1 MTGNGISQ
9 SAQSGNSHY
18 QELRTRKKTGGDPL
32 KKSILIILL
41 LCLCSKEDKTTV
53 TFWHVMSGPLGK
65 RLEEMVADF
74 NSLHPEGKVKAANMG
89 SYDAL
94 AQKLMGA
101 VSSNSPPVIA
111 QMYES
116 WTDQFFKAGIL
127 YPLEEF
133 IKNDPGFNIND
144 FYPVFIEDNTYDSV
158 LVSLPF
164 NKSVPVFYYNDD
176 IFKEYG
182 IERFPGDWIEFR
194 TVCEK
199 IRTSGIWPT
208 SWPIDVWYFSSM
220 LNQKNGKL
228 FDEKTRNP
236 LFNSEKGIATLEYLV
251 ALVKDSLL
259 YLNPGF
265 QRQGEFLS
273 GNVVM
278 IPASVVSWAFMKG
291 QTSFNMKV
299 APFPQGE
306 TRAIVIA
313 GTNIGMFKQTT
324 PQQKKLAWAFI
335 KWFLKPENQVRWTE
349 ASFYLPTRRSTLALV
364 SFEKFLVENDGY
376 DKIVAQLNFAR
387 TEPKVKEWFTGR
399 IYLNKALEEAVRLE
413 REPKQALDKAAA
425 RLSLELEQ

>member
-1 MTGNGISQ
+1 M
-9 SAQSGNSHY
+9 
-18 QELRTRKKTGGDPL
+18 
-32 KKSILIILL
+32 
-41 LCLCSKEDKTTV
+41 

-65 RLEEMVADF
+65 QLEEMVADF
-74 NSLHPEGKVKAANMG
+74 NELHPEGKVKAANMG

-101 VSSNSPPVIA
+101 VASNSPPVIA

-127 YPLEEF
+127 YPLQKFIEEDSNF
-133 IKNDPGFNIND
+133 DLTD
-144 FYPVFIEDNTYDSV
+144 FFPVFIDDNTYDSV

-164 NKSVPVFYYNDD
+164 NKSVPVFYYNYD
-176 IFKEYG
+176 IFQAQG
-182 IERFPGDWIEFR
+182 IGDFPDDWNEFR
-194 TVCEK
+194 HACER
-199 IRTSGIWPT
+199 IRSSGVWPT

-220 LNQKNGKL
+220 LNQKNGRL
-228 FDEKTRNP
+228 FDEKTRRP

-251 ALVKDSLL
+251 NLVQDSLL

-291 QTSFNMKV
+291 QTSFTMKV

-306 TRAIVIA
+306 TKAVVIA

-324 PQQKKLAWAFI
+324 PQQKKLAWEFI
-335 KWFLKPENQVRWTE
+335 KWFLAPDNQVRWTE
-349 ASFYLPTRRSTLALV
+349 ASFYLPTRRSTLALA
-364 SFEKFLVENDGY
+364 SFKRFLEENEGY
-376 DKIVAQLNFAR
+376 DKIIEQLEFAR

-425 RLSLELEQ
+425 KLSIELDQ